1 LEFEEIATMQTLTPL
16 IQSEEIRAKLLP
28 RQYSIQIHEMR
39 QDEFLF
45 YFSPFFY
52 EFFFLWWLGLN
63 PDLIVAANGVKL
75 TNILIYFLLS

>member
-52 EFFFLWWLGLN
+52 EFFFFV
-63 PDLIVAANGVKL
+63 VAMFEP
-75 TNILIYFLLS
+75 TPHCRYQRS